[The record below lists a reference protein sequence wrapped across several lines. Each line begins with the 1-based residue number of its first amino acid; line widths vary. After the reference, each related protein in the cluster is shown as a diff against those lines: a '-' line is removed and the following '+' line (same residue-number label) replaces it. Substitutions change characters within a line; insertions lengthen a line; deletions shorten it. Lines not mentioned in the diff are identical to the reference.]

1 MGQSEYLNFVDG
13 AWVPSHTE
21 KTYAVVNPATGGKIA
36 AVPQSDLEDTRA
48 AIDAARTAF
57 DKGKWPRMTP
67 GDRAL
72 ALLKLANLIE
82 ANMDRLGPLE
92 SQNQGKT
99 IKQARDGDLPFSVD
113 NLRFMAGAARTLTG
127 QASMEYAYG
136 ATSLI
141 RREPIGVVGQI
152 TPWNYPFM
160 MAIWKLGP
168 ALATGNTTV
177 LKPASLTP
185 LTTLELGKLIEQAGI
200 PAGTVNLI
208 TGPGAIVGNE
218 LASSDKVDMV
228 SLTGDTATGKEIM
241 GAARS
246 NVKKLHLELGGK
258 APFVVFDDANIAAAA
273 EGAVAASMVN
283 TGQDCT
289 QAARFLV
296 HDKVYKKF
304 EDKFLERLKTVR
316 MGDPLQRSTD
326 LGPLVSS
333 KQRERVESYVKI
345 GEDEGAKLALG
356 GKRPKGKVFEKGWY
370 YEPTAFVDTDPSM
383 RIAKEEVFG
392 PVVNVQRFSKEE
404 EAIDAAND
412 VVYGL
417 YSSVWTKDVQRAHR
431 VANALRFGAVE
442 INEHLPLVSEMPHGG
457 YKQSGFGKD
466 LSVYSL
472 EDYTQVKHV
481 FIDLTDAV
489 RKPWHYLTF
498 GDPT

>member
-1 MGQSEYLNFVDG
+1 M
-13 AWVPSHTE
+13 
-21 KTYAVVNPATGGKIA
+21 K
-36 AVPQSDLEDTRA
+36 RA
-48 AIDAARTAF
+48 ACVQSWPPFTMEAATAPSAAAAMFASSKTTKGALPPSSRCSFLTFDLAAFIISLPVAVSPVRETMSTLSLDASSFPTTA
-57 DKGKWPRMTP
+57 P
-67 GDRAL
+67 G
-72 ALLKLANLIE
+72 
-82 ANMDRLGPLE
+82 PV
-92 SQNQGKT
+92 
-99 IKQARDGDLPFSVD
+99 IKF
-113 NLRFMAGAARTLTG
+113 
-127 QASMEYAYG
+127 
-136 ATSLI
+136 
-141 RREPIGVVGQI
+141 
-152 TPWNYPFM
+152 
-160 MAIWKLGP
+160 
-168 ALATGNTTV
+168 TV
-177 LKPASLTP
+177 
-185 LTTLELGKLIEQAGI
+185 

-208 TGPGAIVGNE
+208 TGPGAVVGNE

-241 GAARS
+241 NAAKS

-283 TGQDCT
+283 GGQDCT
-289 QAARFLV
+289 QAARFIV
-296 HDKVYKKF
+296 HDKAYKKF
-304 EDKFLERLKTVR
+304 QEKFLERLKTVR

-333 KQRERVESYVKI
+333 KQRDKVEDYVEI
-345 GEDEGAKLALG
+345 GNDEGAKLALG
-356 GKRPKGKVFEKGWY
+356 GKRPKGKAFDKGWF

-383 RIAKEEVFG
+383 RIAREEVFG
-392 PVVNVQRFSKEE
+392 PVVSVQKFSDEE
-404 EAIDAAND
+404 EAINAAND

-442 INEHLPLVSEMPHGG
+442 INDHLPIVSEMPHGG

-472 EDYTQVKHV
+472 EDYTQIKHV

>member
-1 MGQSEYLNFVDG
+1 
-13 AWVPSHTE
+13 
-21 KTYAVVNPATGGKIA
+21 
-36 AVPQSDLEDTRA
+36 
-48 AIDAARTAF
+48 
-57 DKGKWPRMTP
+57 
-67 GDRAL
+67 
-72 ALLKLANLIE
+72 
-82 ANMDRLGPLE
+82 
-92 SQNQGKT
+92 
-99 IKQARDGDLPFSVD
+99 
-113 NLRFMAGAARTLTG
+113 
-127 QASMEYAYG
+127 
-136 ATSLI
+136 
-141 RREPIGVVGQI
+141 
-152 TPWNYPFM
+152 
-160 MAIWKLGP
+160 
-168 ALATGNTTV
+168 
-177 LKPASLTP
+177 
-185 LTTLELGKLIEQAGI
+185 
-200 PAGTVNLI
+200 
-208 TGPGAIVGNE
+208 
-218 LASSDKVDMV
+218 
-228 SLTGDTATGKEIM
+228 M

-345 GEDEGAKLALG
+345 GQDEGAKLALG
-356 GKRPKGKVFEKGWY
+356 GKRPKGKVFDKGWY

-392 PVVNVQRFSKEE
+392 PVVNIQRFSQEE

-466 LSVYSL
+466 LSIYSL

>member
-1 MGQSEYLNFVDG
+1 MGKSEYLNYIG
-13 AWVPSHTE
+13 GEWVPSHKE
-21 KTYAVVNPATGGKIA
+21 DTYTVINPANSAKIA
-36 AVPQSDLEDTRA
+36 AVPQSDVQDTRA
-48 AIDAARTAF
+48 AIDAAREAF
-57 DKGKWPRMTP
+57 DKGKWPHMTP
-67 GDRAL
+67 GDRAG
-72 ALLKLANLIE
+72 ALFKLANLIE
-82 ANMDRLGPLE
+82 AEMDRLAPLE
-92 SQNQGKT
+92 SMNQGKT

-113 NLRFMAGAARTLTG
+113 NLRFMAGASRTLTG

-141 RREPIGVVGQI
+141 RREPVGVVGSI

-160 MAIWKLGP
+160 MAIWKLAP
-168 ALATGNTTV
+168 ALAAGNTVV

-185 LTTLELGKLIEQAGI
+185 LTTLELGKRIEQAGI
-200 PAGTVNLI
+200 PPGVVNLI
-208 TGPGAIVGNE
+208 TGPGAVVGNE

-241 GAARS
+241 NAAKS

-258 APFVVFDDANIAAAA
+258 APFIVFEDANVAAAA

-283 TGQDCT
+283 GGQDCT
-289 QAARFLV
+289 QAARFIV
-296 HDKVYKKF
+296 HEKVYKKF
-304 EDKFLERLKTVR
+304 QERFLERLKTIR
-316 MGDPLQRSTD
+316 LGDPLQRSTD
-326 LGPLVSS
+326 LGPLVSQ
-333 KQRERVESYVKI
+333 KQREKVEKYVEI
-345 GEDEGAKLALG
+345 GADEGAKLAAG
-356 GKRPKGKVFEKGWY
+356 GKRPKGKPFEKGWY

-383 RIAKEEVFG
+383 RIAREEVFG
-392 PVVNVQRFSKEE
+392 PVVNVQKFSKED

-431 VANALRFGAVE
+431 MANALRFGAVE
-442 INEHLPLVSEMPHGG
+442 INDHLPLVSEMPHGG

-472 EDYTQVKHV
+472 EEYTQVKHV
-481 FIDLTDAV
+481 FIDLTDQV

-498 GDPT
+498 GDPS